1 MKKKMEKEGKYMGSV
16 KVGPKGQ
23 IVIPKEIREMFE
35 INSGDTLMILAD
47 SQKGIAIERMSFFNK
62 IADEILNGRGKEL
75 YPEHSQE
82 DSMGFAKGIKKQ
94 KEDEEGK
101 K

>member
-1 MKKKMEKEGKYMGSV
+1 MKNKMEKEDKYMGSV

-35 INSGDTLMILAD
+35 INSGDTLVILAD
-47 SQKGIAIERMSFFNK
+47 SKKGIAIERMSFFNK
-62 IADEILNGRGKEL
+62 IADEILNGRGKEI
-75 YPEHSQE
+75 YPEHSEE
-82 DSMGFAKGIKKQ
+82 DSMSFAKGIKKQ

>member
-1 MKKKMEKEGKYMGSV
+1 MKNKMEKEGKYMGSV

-35 INSGDTLMILAD
+35 INSGDTLVILAD
-47 SQKGIAIERMSFFNK
+47 SKKGIAIERMSFFNK
-62 IADEILNGRGKEL
+62 IADEILNGRGKEI
-75 YPEHSQE
+75 YPEHSEE
-82 DSMGFAKGIKKQ
+82 DSMSFAKGIKKQ